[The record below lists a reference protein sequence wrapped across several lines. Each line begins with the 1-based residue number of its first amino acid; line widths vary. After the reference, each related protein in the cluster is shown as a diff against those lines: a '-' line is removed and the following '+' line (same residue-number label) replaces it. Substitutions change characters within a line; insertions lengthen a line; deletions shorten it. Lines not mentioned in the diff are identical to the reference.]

1 MKTFPFSNFSWVEK
15 DKIAASD
22 FPYTEEHFKFLKS
35 VGIRAIVTLTEEDV
49 SKSLIEKYR
58 FRHLHLPIDD
68 FGVPSLSQVKKF
80 LKWVKLM
87 EVWEQPVLVH
97 CRAGIGR
104 TGTMLSVYYIWK
116 GFSAEDS
123 IKMVRNKRGSGVE
136 TLSQESFI
144 YEVEELI
151 PVIYP
156 DKEEELFY
164 VLLETMK
171 VLRKECPWDRK
182 QTRSSLMKYFI
193 DEVEE
198 VVKAEKEGD
207 LDNFIEEL
215 GDVLLHIIFQCE
227 IGRERDEFNITDV
240 IDTLLKKLV
249 RRHPHVFKD
258 EVLRTDKDV
267 EERWEE
273 IKKREK

>member
-1 MKTFPFSNFSWVEK
+1 MDASPFLNFSWVEK
-15 DKIAASD
+15 NKIAASD
-22 FPYTEEHFKFLKS
+22 FPYAEEHFKFLKS
-35 VGIRAIVTLTEEDV
+35 VGIRAIVTLTEKDIDN
-49 SKSLIEKYR
+49 SLIKNYR
-58 FRHLHLPIDD
+58 FRHLHLPIED
-68 FGVPSLSQVKKF
+68 FGVPSISQVKSF
-80 LKWVKLM
+80 LKWLKLM
-87 EVWEQPVLVH
+87 EVWDQPVLIH
-97 CRAGIGR
+97 CRTGIGR

-116 GFSAEDS
+116 GFSAEES
-123 IKMVRNKRGSGVE
+123 IRIVREKRGSGIE

-156 DKEEELFY
+156 DREEEMFY

-182 QTRSSLMKYFI
+182 QTRSSLIKYFI

-198 VVKAEKEGD
+198 VVKAERDGD
-207 LDNFIEEL
+207 LNNFIEEL

-227 IGRERDEFNITDV
+227 IGRERKEFSITDV
-240 IDTLLKKLV
+240 IDVLLKKLV
-249 RRHPHVFKD
+249 SRHPHVFKD
-258 EVLRTDKDV
+258 EILKTDRDV

-273 IKKREK
+273 IKRREK

>member
-1 MKTFPFSNFSWVEK
+1 MDASPFLNFSWVEK
-15 DKIAASD
+15 NKIAASD
-22 FPYTEEHFKFLKS
+22 FPYAEEHFKFLKS
-35 VGIRAIVTLTEEDV
+35 VGIRAIVTLTEKDIDN
-49 SKSLIEKYR
+49 SLIKNYR
-58 FRHLHLPIDD
+58 FRHLHLPIED
-68 FGVPSLSQVKKF
+68 FGVPSISQVKSF
-80 LKWVKLM
+80 LKWLKLM
-87 EVWEQPVLVH
+87 EIWEQPVLIH

-116 GFSAEDS
+116 GFSAEES
-123 IKMVRNKRGSGVE
+123 IRIVREKRGSGIE

-156 DKEEELFY
+156 DREEEMFY

-182 QTRSSLMKYFI
+182 QTRSSLIKYFI

-198 VVKAEKEGD
+198 VVKAERDGD
-207 LDNFIEEL
+207 LNNFIEEL

-227 IGRERDEFNITDV
+227 IGKERKEFSITDV
-240 IDTLLKKLV
+240 IDVLLKKLV

-258 EVLRTDKDV
+258 EILKTDRDV

-273 IKKREK
+273 IKRREK

>member
-1 MKTFPFSNFSWVEK
+1 MDVSPFLNFSWVEK
-15 DKIAASD
+15 NKIAASD
-22 FPYTEEHFKFLKS
+22 FPYAEEHFKFLKS
-35 VGIRAIVTLTEEDV
+35 VGIRAIVTLTEKDIDN
-49 SKSLIEKYR
+49 SLIKNYR
-58 FRHLHLPIDD
+58 FRHLHLPIED
-68 FGVPSLSQVKKF
+68 FGVPSISQVKSF
-80 LKWVKLM
+80 LKWLKLM
-87 EVWEQPVLVH
+87 EVWEQPVLIH

-116 GFSAEDS
+116 GFSADES
-123 IKMVRNKRGSGVE
+123 IKIVRKKRGSGIE
-136 TLSQESFI
+136 TLSQENFI

-156 DKEEELFY
+156 DREEEMFY

-182 QTRSSLMKYFI
+182 QTRSSLIKYFI

-198 VVKAEKEGD
+198 VVKAEREND
-207 LDNFIEEL
+207 LNNFIEEL

-227 IGRERDEFNITDV
+227 IGKERKEFSITDV
-240 IDTLLKKLV
+240 IDVLLKKLV

-258 EVLRTDKDV
+258 EILKTDRDV

-273 IKKREK
+273 IKRREK